1 MGNEKVEQEIR
12 NIFGKNGQKE
22 FLLWEKERAEEPD
35 QIAKDMENLAQ
46 YVDHTLLKPEATKVD
61 IVRLCKQAQ
70 EYKFASVCVNPVWAK
85 EAKKHLPTVPLC
97 CVVGFPLGACTPE
110 VKLAETKEVLEAGA
124 NEVDMVINIGALKDN
139 NLNKV
144 QKEINL
150 LARECHNFGAKL
162 KVIIE
167 TCLLSEDEKI
177 IACLLAKKEGA
188 DFVKTSTGFS
198 TAGARKQDVA
208 LMRMVV
214 GNKMGVK
221 ASGGIRDRATAL
233 ALLKA
238 GANRIGAS
246 EGIKIC
252 RGENL

>member
-1 MGNEKVEQEIR
+1 MEDERVEQEIR
-12 NIFGKNGQKE
+12 NIFGDKGKE
-22 FLLWEKERAEEPD
+22 EFFLWEQERSAEPD
-35 QIAKDMENLAQ
+35 QVAVDLENLAQ
-46 YVDHTLLKPEATKVD
+46 YIDHTLLKPDAQQAD
-61 IVRLCKQAQ
+61 IARLCKQAQ
-70 EYKFASVCVNPVWAK
+70 EYNFVSVCVNAVWAK

-97 CVVGFPLGACTPE
+97 CVVGFPLGASTPE

-124 NEVDMVINIGALKDN
+124 NEVDMVINIGALKDSD
-139 NLNKV
+139 LGKV

-150 LARECHNFGAKL
+150 LAKECHKFGAKL

-167 TCLLSEDEKI
+167 TCLLTEDEKI
-177 IACLLAKKEGA
+177 VACLLAKKEGA

-198 TAGARKQDVA
+198 MAGARKQDVA
-208 LMRMVV
+208 LMRKVV

-233 ALLKA
+233 AMLKA

-246 EGIKIC
+246 EGVRIC